1 LDALRASARLAALV
15 VAGVF
20 SLIHARADTLSLS
33 IQDVSSEFP
42 NRQAVH
48 SVDGSG
54 LDANNPP
61 NHNTTPTATFATA

>member
-1 LDALRASARLAALV
+1 LDAFRTSARTLVFVAAGIFTLAA
-15 VAGVF
+15 
-20 SLIHARADTLSLS
+20 ARADTLCLS